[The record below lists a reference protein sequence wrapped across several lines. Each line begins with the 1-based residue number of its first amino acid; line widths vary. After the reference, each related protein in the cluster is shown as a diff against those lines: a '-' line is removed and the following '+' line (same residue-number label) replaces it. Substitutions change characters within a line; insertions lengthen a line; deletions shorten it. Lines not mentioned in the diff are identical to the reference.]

1 MKLTH
6 VRLLVGDFSKSS
18 RFYRGGL
25 GLAAEREDNG
35 AYAELDLDADARLAS
50 FHIEWV
56 KS

>member
-6 VRLLVGDFSKSS
+6 VLLVGDFSNSS
-18 RFYRGGL
+18 RFYRDEL
-25 GLAAEREDNG
+25 GLAAELEDNG

-50 FHIEWV
+50 FDIEWV